1 MEPPSSFSIPSLPVP
16 PPTLSSGATAMAS
29 APRLRLSSPQPL
41 MASQERGNQ
50 FPSPQFLRSSSK
62 AGKTHKVLLSF
73 GELPE
78 WHQDNEY
85 ILLGYRPISGS
96 AQVSFRSWLYIHN
109 ESVNIYSHLI
119 PAVAFLLG
127 EWYIQQYL
135 TSRYVNISGADFFI
149 FSFFLL
155 TAVVCLGLS
164 TTYHTLMNHS
174 QKVEQLWLRLDLI
187 GIVVLTLG
195 DFVSGIYMVFWCEP
209 LQRKIYW
216 SMIGILGLITIFI
229 MVSPKFQGQKFR
241 VFRALTFVATG
252 LSGFAPLV
260 HGVKMF
266 GVSQMMKQSGMP
278 YYLIEGGFL
287 LLGALIYATKFPESR
302 YPGKFDIYGS
312 SHQLFHILVVFAA
325 VTQLIGILNAFDYNH
340 ANRKC
345 L

>member
-1 MEPPSSFSIPSLPVP
+1 
-16 PPTLSSGATAMAS
+16 MAS
-29 APRLRLSSPQPL
+29 APRLRGSSPQPP
-41 MASQERGNQ
+41 MASQERRNDSL
-50 FPSPQFLRSSSK
+50 SPRFLRSPSK
-62 AGKTHKVLLSF
+62 AGKAHKVLLSF

-85 ILLGYRPISGS
+85 ILHGYRPISGS
-96 AQVSFRSWLYIHN
+96 AQISFRSWTYIHN

-127 EWYIQQYL
+127 EWYIQEYL
-135 TSRYVNISGADFFI
+135 TSRYSNITGADFFI
-149 FSFFLL
+149 FTFFLL
-155 TAVVCLGLS
+155 TTVVCLGLS

-174 QKVEQLWLRLDLI
+174 HEVEQLWLRLDLI

-216 SMIGILGLITIFI
+216 SMIGILGLLTIFI
-229 MVSPKFQGQKFR
+229 VVNPKFQGQTFR

-252 LSGFAPLV
+252 LSGFAPLI
-260 HGVKMF
+260 HGVRMF

-287 LLGALIYATKFPESR
+287 LIGALVYATKFPESR

-312 SHQLFHILVVFAA
+312 SHQLFHIMVVFAA

-340 ANRKC
+340 VNRTC